1 MKILKIILII
11 FNFYTILFLF
21 WETKV
26 KRIKQF
32 LCLFLSVLEME
43 CFKNIIHYES
53 TIIISLPCI
62 QLAKLKSCSVWCFS
76 EKKIVGA
83 WGIWPSP
90 VGGPAPHT
98 RYKNKSGKNQP
109 FFGFLYFTPSPPPP
123 HPTPTKNNLVPP
135 LENLVLRLVKI
146 FSGVKIHAIWRL
158 VLRLV
163 KYSLE

>member
-1 MKILKIILII
+1 
-11 FNFYTILFLF
+11 
-21 WETKV
+21 
-26 KRIKQF
+26 
-32 LCLFLSVLEME
+32 ME

-76 EKKIVGA
+76 EKKN
-83 WGIWPSP
+83 S
-90 VGGPAPHT
+90 GGMGHFALPGRRPCPTYPLQEQKWQKSAIFWLSIFLPPH
-98 RYKNKSGKNQP
+98 
-109 FFGFLYFTPSPPPP
+109 PPPHPP